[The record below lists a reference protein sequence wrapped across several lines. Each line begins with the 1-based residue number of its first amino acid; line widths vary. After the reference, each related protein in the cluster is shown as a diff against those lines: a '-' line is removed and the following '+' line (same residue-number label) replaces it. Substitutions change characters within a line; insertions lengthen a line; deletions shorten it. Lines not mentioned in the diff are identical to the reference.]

1 VNVDPVAGRTDPQDQ
16 AVVSEWLGHSGPWSV
31 FDADDP
37 AAALRTADS
46 GAPLAGMLLAAVL
59 GLILL
64 ETALARWFS
73 HALPTAHMAGA
84 TGADEMAEAA
94 AFAPHG

>member
-1 VNVDPVAGRTDPQDQ
+1 MAGRTDPQDQ
-16 AVVSEWLGHSGPWSV
+16 VAVSEWLGRSGGWEL

-46 GAPLAGMLLAAVL
+46 GAPLAGILLAAVL
-59 GLILL
+59 ALILL

-73 HALPTAHMAGA
+73 HALPPSRTAVTAGA
-84 TGADEMAEAA
+84 DQVAEAA